1 MVGTHFTEAETE
13 EMGNNFAKSIYSI
26 QTYYALLTL
35 LWLELFPGGGG
46 EGGEGERDRAQ
57 SSADVAI
64 WGVEETSGSRA
75 LLKEKVVS

>member
-57 SSADVAI
+57 SSLM
-64 WGVEETSGSRA
+64 WLFGELRKPGSRA